1 MYEWVVYRRVYLF
14 LILIGDIQIVA
25 ALGDG
30 IIAGKGAMADNLADM
45 TIEYK
50 GVSFATGN
58 TYISNVLIYS
68 DLWMQSN
75 VPVVF
80 HIYFSYSILS
90 SILIGGDNDWRKKL
104 TIPNIL
110 KEFNSRLKGA
120 SKGKL
125 DCF

>member
-1 MYEWVVYRRVYLF
+1 M
-14 LILIGDIQIVA
+14 A

-58 TYISNVLIYS
+58 IQISNFLIHNTTTEYS
-68 DLWMQSN
+68 
-75 VPVVF
+75 F
-80 HIYFSYSILS
+80 GFSLYLSHSISS
-90 SILIGGDNDWRKKL
+90 SIRIGGDNDWRKKL

>member
-1 MYEWVVYRRVYLF
+1 M
-14 LILIGDIQIVA
+14 A

-58 TYISNVLIYS
+58 IQISNSLVHGLVQRNIP
-68 DLWMQSN
+68 LG
-75 VPVVF
+75 F
-80 HIYFSYSILS
+80 HRYLSHSISS
-90 SILIGGDNDWRKKL
+90 SIRIGGDNDWRKKL

-125 DCF
+125 VCF

>member
-1 MYEWVVYRRVYLF
+1 M
-14 LILIGDIQIVA
+14 A

-58 TYISNVLIYS
+58 IQISNSLIHS
-68 DLWMQSN
+68 LVWIISL
-75 VPVVF
+75 VF
-80 HIYFSYSILS
+80 QRYLSHSISS
-90 SILIGGDNDWRKKL
+90 SIRIGGDNDWRKKL